1 MPIATPAK
9 TEAELHAI
17 YAAAQ
22 AACRIADRRAE
33 EARRAAFYARQ
44 HLATSRAAYYSHP
57 AVKAREEAQ
66 TIRDLSNPNI
76 TI

>member
-1 MPIATPAK
+1 MPIATPAE
-9 TEAELHAI
+9 TETELC
-17 YAAAQ
+17 AAYEAAR

-44 HLATSRAAYYSHP
+44 HFIVVRAAYLSHP
-57 AVKAREEAQ
+57 AVKAREEAR
-66 TIRDLSNPNI
+66 TIRELSNPNI